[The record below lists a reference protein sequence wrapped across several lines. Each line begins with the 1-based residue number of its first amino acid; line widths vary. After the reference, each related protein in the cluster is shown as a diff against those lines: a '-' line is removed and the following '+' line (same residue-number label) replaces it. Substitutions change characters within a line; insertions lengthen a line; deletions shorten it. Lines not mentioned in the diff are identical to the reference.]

1 MRAAFLVPA
10 LALLSLA
17 IACGGGSD
25 ATNTPTR
32 AASSSSSAAPQ
43 GGGTTP
49 AGTSAKTATPFV
61 PTASVAATAPG
72 QTPSPPPVAAVGTPA
87 VAPAQQAAFVASFR
101 DKQTEPSDC
110 TYNPG
115 TAIATCG
122 DSIYALDPPV
132 SGQDATCTLYKVDGS
147 PFAIACTT
155 AEPVATTYYQIG

>member
-1 MRAAFLVPA
+1 MRTALLIPA
-10 LALLSLA
+10 LAILTLA
-17 IACGGGSD
+17 MACGGGND
-25 ATNTPTR
+25 ATNTPTST
-32 AASSSSSAAPQ
+32 ASTTSSAAPQ
-43 GGGTTP
+43 GGSTTP
-49 AGTSAKTATPFV
+49 PGTSAKTATPPV

-122 DSIYALDPPV
+122 STIYALNPPV
-132 SGQDATCTLYKVDGS
+132 SGQDATCTLYKIDGS

-155 AEPVATTYYQIG
+155 AEPVATTYYQLG